1 MKKFSGS
8 FIIPCFNEGKNIPL
22 IYEALSLEA
31 QKEKD
36 FSYEIIFVND
46 GSLDDTESILEGLA
60 ISDEKVKA
68 LNFSRNFGKEAATSA
83 GLHAATGDFAMII
96 DADLQ
101 HPVEKITEF
110 IEKWKEGYDVVVGKL
125 VSSKSNIHKRI
136 ARKFFYYF
144 LEKIQDGDIDL
155 QGNDFRLIDRQVI
168 DAFNYFEERGRV
180 TRNLIDWLGFKKAE
194 IFFEP
199 KERAH
204 GEAAYTTAKLFNLAI
219 NSIIS
224 NSLTPLKVAGYLGL
238 FIFTVSTFLGIF
250 IFVQKYILNDPF
262 GFGFSYPAI
271 LAVVNMFLISIVLTC
286 LGFVAMYIGKIKEEV
301 TNRPLYVIKKNRNA
315 LKK

>member
-22 IYEALSLEA
+22 IYDALSREV

-46 GSLDDTESILEGLA
+46 GSSDDTESILEE
-60 ISDEKVKA
+60 IVQKDEKVKA

-101 HPVEKITEF
+101 HPVEKISDF

-125 VSSKSNIHKRI
+125 VLSKSNLHKRI

-144 LEKIQDGDIDL
+144 LEKIQDSDIDL

-180 TRNLIDWLGFKKAE
+180 TRNLIDWLGFKKTE

-199 KERAH
+199 KERVH
-204 GEAAYTTAKLFNLAI
+204 GEAVYTTAKLFNLAL

-224 NSLTPLKVAGYLGL
+224 NSLTPLKVAGYLGV
-238 FIFTVSTFLGIF
+238 FIFIVSTFLGIF
-250 IFVQKYILNDPF
+250 IFIQKYVLNDPF

-301 TNRPLYVIKKNRNA
+301 TNRPLYVIKKNRNTTQ
-315 LKK
+315 K